1 MTLGPVRGSETLR
14 PPHLPFPTP
23 PHPTLFSSRD
33 PWGLGRRPS
42 RPWAWLCLC
51 HSCRHPCPPTPRALV
66 PAVPLPPE
74 PGCSCPALRC
84 GQLQAPPPHR
94 ASPDRPSAGGGGPVT
109 TGAASE
115 TDEGARRG
123 LGLVPD
129 ASEDWLSLCW
139 RCGSCVWRCGSADLG
154 PGDLRRKQRL
164 GPEPRWGAAPP
175 SCTALPAH

>member
-1 MTLGPVRGSETLR
+1 MSSPWSLFSWTGQTLGRGGGVPPPCHPREMEWGHLGLR
-14 PPHLPFPTP
+14 DGSLGTPRLAHRLCGLGLGDCLGFPICAPAAGTPTP
-23 PHPTLFSSRD
+23 SGIS
-33 PWGLGRRPS
+33 
-42 RPWAWLCLC
+42 
-51 HSCRHPCPPTPRALV
+51 
-66 PAVPLPPE
+66 
-74 PGCSCPALRC
+74 
-84 GQLQAPPPHR
+84 
-94 ASPDRPSAGGGGPVT
+94 DRPSAGGGGPVT

-115 TDEGARRG
+115 TDEGARRV

-175 SCTALPAH
+175 SCAALPAH